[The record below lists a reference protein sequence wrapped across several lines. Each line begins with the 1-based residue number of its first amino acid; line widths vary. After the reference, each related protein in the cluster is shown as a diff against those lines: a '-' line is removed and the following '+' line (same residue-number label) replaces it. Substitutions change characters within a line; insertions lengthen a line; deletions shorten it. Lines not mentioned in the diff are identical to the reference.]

1 MRQLKIAKSIT
12 NREIGSLDKFLQDV
26 GREEM
31 VSAEEEVLL
40 AQKIRNGD
48 QEALDKLVKANLR
61 FVISVAKQYQNQGLS
76 LPDLINEGNL
86 GLIKAA
92 KRFDETRG
100 FKFISYAVWWI
111 RQAIL
116 QALAEQSRIVR
127 LPLNQV
133 GALGKIKKESS
144 RLEQYLE
151 RNPTIEELSEILDT
165 SRDKLND
172 VLSISMR
179 AVSMDAPLVG
189 DEDISLIDVYV
200 DDNAQGTDGAVMQE
214 SLSTEIQRTLS
225 VLNKRERDII
235 TLFYGIGQ
243 THGYTLDEIANHINI
258 TRERVR
264 QIRDKALKRLKQT
277 AKTEQLQSY
286 L

>member
-1 MRQLKIAKSIT
+1 MRQLKIAKTIT
-12 NREIGSLDKFLQDV
+12 NRQISSLDKFLQDV
-26 GREEM
+26 SREEM
-31 VSAEEEVLL
+31 ISAEEEVLL
-40 AQKIRNGD
+40 AQRIKNGD
-48 QEALDKLVKANLR
+48 QKALDKLVKANLR

-133 GALGKIKKESS
+133 VAINRIKKETSI
-144 RLEQYLE
+144 LEQKLE
-151 RNPTIEELSEILDT
+151 RSPTLDELSETLDT
-165 SRDKLND
+165 TREKLSD
-172 VLSISMR
+172 LISISFK
-179 AVSMDAPLVG
+179 AISMDAPVTE
-189 DEDISLIDVYV
+189 DEEINLIDIYQ
-200 DDNAQGTDGAVMQE
+200 DDSAEGTDKKVMQD
-214 SLSTEIQRTLS
+214 SLSAEISRCLS
-225 VLNKRERDII
+225 ILNQREREVIA
-235 TLFYGIGQ
+235 LFYGIGQ
-243 THGYTLDEIANHINI
+243 NHGYTLDEVAIHFNL
-258 TRERVR
+258 TKVRVR
-264 QIRDKALKRLKQT
+264 QIKDRAIKRLKERAQ
-277 AKTEQLQSY
+277 TEQLQSY

>member
-1 MRQLKIAKSIT
+1 MRQLKISKTIT
-12 NREIGSLDKFLQDV
+12 NRQISSLDKFLQDV
-26 GREEM
+26 SREEM
-31 VSAEEEVLL
+31 ISAEEEVLL
-40 AQKIRNGD
+40 AQRIKNGD
-48 QEALDKLVKANLR
+48 QKALDKLVKANLR

-133 GALGKIKKESS
+133 GAINRIKKETSI
-144 RLEQYLE
+144 LEQKLE
-151 RNPTIEELSEILDT
+151 RSPTLDELSETLDT
-165 SRDKLND
+165 TREKLSD
-172 VLSISMR
+172 LISISFK
-179 AVSMDAPLVG
+179 AISMDAPVTE
-189 DEDISLIDVYV
+189 DEEINLIDIYQ
-200 DDNAQGTDGAVMQE
+200 DDSAEGTDKKVMQD
-214 SLSTEIQRTLS
+214 SLSAEISRCLS
-225 VLNKRERDII
+225 ILNQREREVIA
-235 TLFYGIGQ
+235 LFYGIGQ
-243 THGYTLDEIANHINI
+243 NHGYTLDEVAIHFNL
-258 TRERVR
+258 TKERVR
-264 QIRDKALKRLKQT
+264 QIKDRAIKRLKERAQ
-277 AKTEQLQSY
+277 TEQLQSY